1 MATDNVDNLFRN
13 RRRQY
18 KDFDTSLSKNPITHD
33 VLAVSNENA
42 VKQSVRN
49 LISTRFGER
58 LMAPEIGSGVF
69 DALFEPL
76 DPFSAETLR
85 NDILNT
91 IKNYEPRVVV
101 QDCIVSSESSYSDE
115 INIEL
120 IYIIVGEN
128 LEVNS
133 QIILQRPGS

>member
-1 MATDNVDNLFRN
+1 MAIEEIFRD

-18 KDFDTSLSKNPITHD
+18 KDFDTALSKNPITHD
-33 VLAVSNENA
+33 VLTVSNENA

-58 LMAPEIGSGVF
+58 LMQPEIGSGVF

-76 DPFSAETLR
+76 DPFSAEQLR
-85 NDILNT
+85 SDILNT
-91 IKNYEPRVVV
+91 ISNYEPRVNVL
-101 QDCIVSSESSYSDE
+101 DCIVSTESAYSDE

-128 LEVNS
+128 IEVTS

>member
-1 MATDNVDNLFRN
+1 MATNNVDNLFRN
-13 RRRQY
+13 RAREY

-33 VLAVSNENA
+33 VMAVRNENA

-58 LMAPEIGSGVF
+58 LMAPEIGSAVY
-69 DALFEPL
+69 DSLFEPL
-76 DPFSAETLR
+76 DPFSAEQLR
-85 NDILNT
+85 SDILNT
-91 IKNYEPRVVV
+91 ISNYEPRVVV
-101 QDCIVSSESSYSDE
+101 QDCTVSSESSYSDE

-120 IYIIVGEN
+120 TYIIVGEN
-128 LEVNS
+128 LEVTS